1 MLLRALR
8 ISVVM
13 MLVMTAITGVVYPLT
28 ITVIANTVFA
38 FQSRG
43 SVMLDGQRE
52 IGSELIGQTFTDPG
66 YFWSRP
72 SATGPIPYNAASSS
86 GSNLGPSNPALQT
99 TIQERVQKLKA
110 ADNSQTSQVP
120 IDLVTASASGLDPDI
135 SPAAANF
142 QVARVAQRRGVP
154 DTEVKQLVLRY
165 TAGRQLSLL
174 GEPRVNVLKLNLA
187 LDQAFPLKKAAAQK

>member
-8 ISVVM
+8 ISIVM
-13 MLVMTAITGVVYPLT
+13 MLVMTAITGVIYPLT

-43 SVMLDGQRE
+43 SVMLDGQRA

-99 TIQERVQKLKA
+99 AIQERVQKLKA

-142 QVARVAQRRGVP
+142 QVSRVAQRRGVP
-154 DTEVKQLVLRY
+154 DTEVKQLVFRY
-165 TAGRQLSLL
+165 TAGRQLGLL

-187 LDQAFPLKKAAAQK
+187 LDQAFPLKKATVQK

>member
-1 MLLRALR
+1 MLLRTLR
-8 ISVVM
+8 ISIVM
-13 MLVMTAITGVVYPLT
+13 MLVMTAITGVAYPLT

-43 SVMLDGQRE
+43 SVMLDGQRA

-99 TIQERVQKLKA
+99 AIQERVQKLKA

-142 QVARVAQRRGVP
+142 QVSRVAQRRGVP
-154 DTEVKQLVLRY
+154 DTEVKQLVFRY
-165 TAGRQLSLL
+165 TAGRQLGLL

-187 LDQAFPLKKAAAQK
+187 LDQAFPLKKATVQK

>member
-1 MLLRALR
+1 MLRALR
-8 ISVVM
+8 ISIVM
-13 MLVMTAITGVVYPLT
+13 MLVMTAITGVIYPLT

-43 SVMLDGQRE
+43 SVMLDGQRA

-99 TIQERVQKLKA
+99 AIQERVQKLKA

-142 QVARVAQRRGVP
+142 QVSRVAQRRGVP
-154 DTEVKQLVLRY
+154 DTEVKQLVFRY
-165 TAGRQLSLL
+165 TAGRQLGLL

-187 LDQAFPLKKAAAQK
+187 LDQAFPLKKATVQK